1 MKQICSWL
9 VAMAL
14 LGPVGA
20 SAQQKT
26 LDIYFIDVEGGQS
39 TLIVTPAGETLLID
53 TGFPGN
59 GTFASVPGDP
69 AKARDANRILA
80 AARAAGVTRIDYLLL
95 THFHADHDGAVP
107 ELAQLIPI
115 QTFVDHEAPG
125 PQAEERVPGTA
136 AAFEAYARVRAKGKH
151 LAPKPGDR
159 IPLKGIE
166 TVVVSAAGATI
177 KKPFD
182 GAGAANP
189 ACSASAPAAQE
200 PSENPRSTGVR
211 LRYGRFT
218 FLDVGDLT
226 GAPLFALVCPTNLI
240 GPTDLYLVAHHA
252 GPDAADPATFAA
264 IAPRVAILNNGK
276 AKGGSR
282 EVLDALHRAGGLED
296 AWQLHRSLPPG
307 PRFFNDDRVA
317 NLDESTAYWL
327 KVSAKADGSFVV
339 TNARTG
345 ETKAYGARSG
355 ASRPTPRAVK

>member
-1 MKQICSWL
+1 M
-9 VAMAL
+9 VL
-14 LGPVGA
+14 LAPAAA
-20 SAQQKT
+20 SAQGKT

-39 TLIVTPAGETLLID
+39 TLVVTPAGETLLID
-53 TGFPGN
+53 TGFPSS

-69 AKARDANRILA
+69 AKARDANRIIA
-80 AARAAGVTRIDYLLL
+80 AARAAGVTRIDYLLV

-107 ELAQLIPI
+107 ELSQLIPI

-136 AAFEAYARVRAKGKH
+136 AAFEAYARARAKGKH
-151 LAPKPGDR
+151 LAPKPGDG
-159 IPLKGIE
+159 IPLKGID

-177 KKPFD
+177 TKPFD

-189 ACSASAPAAQE
+189 ACGASAPAAQE
-200 PSENPRSTGVR
+200 PSENRARPASAFGTGVSR
-211 LRYGRFT
+211 FSTSAISGALRFLRSSARRIIAADGSVSGR
-218 FLDVGDLT
+218 
-226 GAPLFALVCPTNLI
+226 ASRR
-240 GPTDLYLVAHHA
+240 
-252 GPDAADPATFAA
+252 PDAADAATFAA

-276 AKGGSR
+276 AKGGSK
-282 EVLDALHRAGGLED
+282 EVLDALHHAPGLED

-317 NLDESTAYWL
+317 NLDESTAFWL
-327 KVSAKADGSFVV
+327 KVSAKPDGSFVV

-345 ETKAYGARSG
+345 EAKAYG